1 MSTCYEC
8 AICLGVN
15 HSTHLQCSLCGTT
28 PAIYSFINKPSVSHD
43 NQFTEV
49 VIAYGVERC
58 TSHHATKEPMRT
70 VSALYYAEGE

>member
-1 MSTCYEC
+1 MTTYEC
-8 AICLGVN
+8 TICFNVN
-15 HSTHLQCSLCGTT
+15 HASKLACSACGVT
-28 PAIYSFINKPSVSHD
+28 PSQYSLIGRPSVSHD

-58 TSHHATKEPMRT
+58 TSHHATKAPMRT